1 MTRTMYLIFQWL
13 LIEIYNAVNFLKG
26 VYQCQTDIV
35 PVAGV
40 LCPLLVSFSE
50 ITNCACWP
58 WCHSM
63 KPPIVP
69 LVLNVP
75 CAVHID
81 LVFSS

>member
-40 LCPLLVSFSE
+40 F
-50 ITNCACWP
+50 
-58 WCHSM
+58 
-63 KPPIVP
+63 VP
-69 LVLNVP
+69 
-75 CAVHID
+75 
-81 LVFSS
+81 S